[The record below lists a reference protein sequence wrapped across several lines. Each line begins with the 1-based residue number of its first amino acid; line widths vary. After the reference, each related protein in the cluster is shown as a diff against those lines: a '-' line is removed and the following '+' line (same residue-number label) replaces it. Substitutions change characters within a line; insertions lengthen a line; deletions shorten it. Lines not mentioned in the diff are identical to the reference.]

1 MTTLISQLSRRRLLL
16 GTAAGAAA
24 ISTFTPTRFAIGQT
38 AKLKVGLMLPYSGTY
53 ASLGNNI
60 TDAFKLRLAEVGGKL
75 GGRDV
80 EFVQLDDESAP
91 PKAKDNAARLI
102 TKDKVDVLVGTVHSG
117 VAAGMAAVARE
128 ENVLMVCPNAGAAE
142 LTGKNCSPNVF
153 RTSFSNWQPGYACG
167 PVMAK
172 DGKKTVV
179 TMTWNYPAGHEQIN
193 GFKESFTANGGKV
206 IKEILLDFPKVE
218 FQAYLTEIAALKPDA
233 VFVFFSGDGAVKF
246 IKDYA
251 GAGLKAKIPL
261 YATGFL
267 TDGVLQA
274 VGNDAEGI
282 KTTLHYVPGLDNPVN
297 KKFVPAFKAA
307 TKREADVFAVQG
319 YDTCTLLSVGLDAV
333 KGDAKAGRTLYSTM
347 QNTIVDSPRGR
358 FTISAAHN
366 PVQDF
371 YVRQVKNGQD
381 VLLGVAVKA
390 LADPAAGCNMG

>member
-1 MTTLISQLSRRRLLL
+1 MKLLNTSLSRRSLLA
-16 GTAAGAAA
+16 GSAAGAAA
-24 ISTFTPTRFAIGQT
+24 LTTFSPRFAIGQT
-38 AKLKVGLMLPYSGTY
+38 AKLKIGLMLPYSGTY

-60 TDAFKLRLAEVGGKL
+60 TDAFKMRLAELGGKI

-117 VAAGMAAVARE
+117 VAAGMAAIARE
-128 ENVLMVCPNAGAAE
+128 ENTLMICPNAGAAE
-142 LTGKNCSPNVF
+142 LTGKGCAPNIF
-153 RTSFSNWQPGYACG
+153 RSSFSNWQPGYACG
-167 PVMAK
+167 PVMMK

-193 GFKESFTANGGKV
+193 GFKESYTAAGGKV
-206 IKEILLDFPKVE
+206 VKEILLDFPKVE

-251 GAGLKAKIPL
+251 GAGLKGKIPL
-261 YATGFL
+261 YGTGFL

-282 KTTLHYVPGLDNPVN
+282 KTTLHYVPDLDNPVN
-297 KKFVPAFKAA
+297 KKFTPAFKAA

-319 YDTCTLLSVGLDAV
+319 YDACTMLAVGLDAV
-333 KGDAKAGRTLYSTM
+333 KGDTKAGRTLYSTI

-358 FTISAAHN
+358 FTISASHN

-371 YVRQVKNGQD
+371 YVRQVKGGKD
-381 VLLGVAVKA
+381 VLLGIAVKA
-390 LADPAAGCNMG
+390 LADPGTGCSMG